1 MQHCISLLVFEER
14 CRFEEARAVLVYEVS
29 RGECHV
35 ILNVNSE
42 PTGTSRL
49 FVKLWSQEVTKFLA
63 GIEARSIPFA
73 RDFWGY
79 EVFRIDGQS
88 GNQFK
93 VLVEA

>member
-14 CRFEEARAVLVYEVS
+14 CRFEEAMAVLVFEVS
-29 RGECHV
+29 RGECQV

-42 PTGTSRL
+42 PTSISRL

-63 GIEARSIPFA
+63 GIEARSIPFV

-88 GNQFK
+88 GNQFM